1 MTPSAEAS
9 ICVRVREGVCMQMRS
24 HTRASRAEG
33 RGGGESLSEAHSALG
48 SSANEISQ

>member
-9 ICVRVREGVCMQMRS
+9 ICVRMHEGVCMQMRS
-24 HTRASRAEG
+24 HTRACPEQREG
-33 RGGGESLSEAHSALG
+33 GKSLSAAHSVLG

>member
-9 ICVRVREGVCMQMRS
+9 ICVRVREGGCMQMRS
-24 HTRASRAEG
+24 YARARPEHREG
-33 RGGGESLSEAHSALG
+33 GKSLSAAHSALG